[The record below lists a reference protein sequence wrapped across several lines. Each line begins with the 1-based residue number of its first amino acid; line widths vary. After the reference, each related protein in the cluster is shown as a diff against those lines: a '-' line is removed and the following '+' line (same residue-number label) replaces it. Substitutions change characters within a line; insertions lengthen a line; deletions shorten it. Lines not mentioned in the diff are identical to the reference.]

1 MKWTTRKIGSQER
14 GFLKF
19 LRSLIMTAG
28 SLLIKN
34 ALTSLKAA
42 SSSADAAIKNI
53 YFWSGTTT
61 PVIPNKEMDDITR
74 IVKSFEE
81 TGLLI

>member
-1 MKWTTRKIGSQER
+1 
-14 GFLKF
+14 
-19 LRSLIMTAG
+19 MTAG

-42 SSSADAAIKNI
+42 SSSAEAAIKNI
-53 YFWSGTTT
+53 YFWSGTTA
-61 PVIPNKEMDDITR
+61 PVIPNKEMDDIIR